1 MDSSTT
7 VILAVNQMSLAKLM
21 QSEEAAR
28 SMLAALAFLVWDVL
42 ISIDDE
48 VSSKRMTDMPVQR
61 IPTCF
66 PGCVYLDVGEDAMKS
81 LPVY

>member
-1 MDSSTT
+1 M
-7 VILAVNQMSLAKLM
+7 ILAVNQMSLAKLM

-61 IPTCF
+61 IPT
-66 PGCVYLDVGEDAMKS
+66 
-81 LPVY
+81 